1 MGFDDNALFKHTNVS
16 ELRDKS
22 QVFVKP
28 LIKNT
33 HMKKIVLSLFVCF
46 SFVFKAN
53 AQATEIDTREI
64 GGITTAAP
72 FLLIIPDARSGAMG
86 DIGVATSA
94 DAFSLFHNPAKMA
107 FSDRQVRAGI
117 TYSPWL
123 RNLTDDIFTGSIS
136 YMNRFSENAA
146 WGADFKYFSLG
157 QIDLTDSGGNST
169 GTINPNE
176 FVFTGSYAL
185 KLSETFSMG
194 VSLKYLRSNLAFT
207 GTSSTLQ
214 PINSFGVDVSGYYQ
228 SEEENYGTFNGRYR
242 FGFNIANIGPKVSY
256 VPGEEDFI
264 PTNLKIGGGFD
275 FILDDYNTISTTIEF
290 TKLLVPSP
298 QLDGSDEDVSW
309 VSGIFSSFGDAE
321 DGFSEELQEF
331 TYAFGTE
338 YLYNNAFALRAGY
351 FHENENKGNRQ
362 FFTMGAGF
370 KTNALN
376 VDLSYLA
383 NASDVNNPLENS
395 LRFSISF
402 DLGEIYDDY

>member
-1 MGFDDNALFKHTNVS
+1 
-16 ELRDKS
+16 
-22 QVFVKP
+22 
-28 LIKNT
+28 
-33 HMKKIVLSLFVCF
+33 MKKIVLSLFVCF

-242 FGFNIANIGPKVSY
+242 LGFNIANIGPKVSY